1 MVDVRFEHVGKK
13 YRLRAGR
20 GSASK
25 DRSAQWP
32 RLADLWD
39 RGMEFWALRDV
50 SFAVR
55 RGEALGI
62 IGSNGAGKST
72 VLKLLAHITTPTRG
86 EITIDGR
93 LSALIEIGSGFHPE
107 LTGRENVYLNGSLL
121 GMPRR
126 EIALKLDDI
135 VEFAG
140 VRQFIDMPLKRYSS
154 GMYVRLGFAIAAHL
168 NGDILLLDEVLAVG
182 DAAFQSRCIQRIDE
196 LRSGGRTI
204 VFVSHDLGAVERLCD
219 RVLLLQ
225 HGQIMAEG
233 KPADIVHA
241 YQQAVS
247 TFDPSQARG
256 ALPGSR
262 DRTAEIARVSLRDAC
277 GRKAAR
283 FRTGQALRALIHYTA
298 YEHIEDASFS
308 VVFFTADNQP
318 CCQLTTEGGA
328 PPLRIR
334 PGAGTLE
341 FLCPELGLVPGLYYV
356 DVGIKRIG
364 TPDGVNLHWLTRC
377 LVVRVDPGKIV
388 RGKFHMCHTWQHAQR
403 DDPSGRTELRS
414 GELG

>member
-1 MVDVRFEHVGKK
+1 MVDVRFEQVGKK
-13 YRLRAGR
+13 YRLGGRRNAASSRTARWSGLAG
-20 GSASK
+20 
-25 DRSAQWP
+25 
-32 RLADLWD
+32 LWD
-39 RGMEFWALRDV
+39 RGTEFWALRDV

-72 VLKLLAHITTPTRG
+72 VLKLLANITTPTRG

-168 NGDILLLDEVLAVG
+168 DGDILLLDEVLAVG
-182 DAAFQSRCIQRIDE
+182 DAAFQSRCIQRIHE
-196 LRSGGRTI
+196 LQRGGRTI

-225 HGQIMAEG
+225 RGQIVAEG
-233 KPADIVHA
+233 KPADVVHA

-247 TFDPSQARG
+247 TFDPSQASG
-256 ALPGSR
+256 GLPGSG
-262 DRTAEIARVSLRDAC
+262 DRTAEIALVSFRDAD
-277 GRKAAR
+277 GGEASR
-283 FRTGQALRALIHYTA
+283 FRTGQTLRALIHYRA
-298 YEHIEDASFS
+298 HDWIEDASFNI
-308 VVFFTADNQP
+308 VFFTADNQP
-318 CCQLTTEGGA
+318 CCHLTTEGGA

-341 FLCPELGLVPGLYYV
+341 FLCPELGLVPGVYYV

-364 TPDGVNLHWLTRC
+364 APDGVNLHWLSRC
-377 LVVRVDPGKIV
+377 LVLRVDPGKIV
-388 RGKFHMCHTWQHAQR
+388 RGKFHMAHTWQHGQP
-403 DDPSGRTELRS
+403 DDPSGRTERRS
-414 GELG
+414 